1 MKSVTKKEKIEYLII
16 AVLLMILVAEAFAIR
31 DVRVESR
38 EQQAAAVSE
47 RIYLKHNTKLY
58 DVPFNIWVDGTGD
71 ANRIHKLE
79 SIVSEIKSTDP
90 EMYRIFVNTGWH
102 FVLTDKKLGENK
114 KANTKIVGQC
124 NPLMKCL
131 YILNVDDRVVWHE
144 FAHFVDNTKDT
155 SKTKVFKKAHKN
167 EWMETTDAYDLL
179 TVNTATAGEYFAEMY
194 SFFRVNGIPADD
206 ACPMTKDVFRKLF
219 NN

>member
-58 DVPFNIWVDGTGD
+58 DVPFYIWVDGTGD

-144 FAHFVDNTKDT
+144 FAILLIIQRIHQKQK
-155 SKTKVFKKAHKN
+155 SLKKLIKMSG
-167 EWMETTDAYDLL
+167 W
-179 TVNTATAGEYFAEMY
+179 
-194 SFFRVNGIPADD
+194 RP
-206 ACPMTKDVFRKLF
+206 PMHMIF
-219 NN
+219 

>member
-58 DVPFNIWVDGTGD
+58 DVPFYIWVDGTGD

-90 EMYRIFVNTGWH
+90 EMCPAF
-102 FVLTDKKLGENK
+102 FKMLSTDKNILIMQIFQK
-114 KANTKIVGQC
+114 KEE
-124 NPLMKCL
+124 
-131 YILNVDDRVVWHE
+131 YI
-144 FAHFVDNTKDT
+144 
-155 SKTKVFKKAHKN
+155 
-167 EWMETTDAYDLL
+167 
-179 TVNTATAGEYFAEMY
+179 
-194 SFFRVNGIPADD
+194 
-206 ACPMTKDVFRKLF
+206 
-219 NN
+219 

>member
-1 MKSVTKKEKIEYLII
+1 
-16 AVLLMILVAEAFAIR
+16 
-31 DVRVESR
+31 
-38 EQQAAAVSE
+38 
-47 RIYLKHNTKLY
+47 
-58 DVPFNIWVDGTGD
+58 
-71 ANRIHKLE
+71 
-79 SIVSEIKSTDP
+79 
-90 EMYRIFVNTGWH
+90 
-102 FVLTDKKLGENK
+102 
-114 KANTKIVGQC
+114 
-124 NPLMKCL
+124 MKCL